1 MAIEQNQN
9 QELDL
14 EKTDRLPVLTADYD
28 PDFADD
34 AVRMDG
40 SPGMNAV
47 ARLNSLDTTA
57 ERPALSEGFINAPAL
72 ASSNLSSDFIRPS
85 PVDLPSL
92 AETLRAV
99 EERIAHQ
106 QAEYEVLS
114 RSFARARDSEEAAK
128 LRAGELD
135 ADLSAVRELLEAEQA
150 RTREQE
156 KNLTE
161 RAAVMEAARNR
172 ADEALDK
179 ARGSEEAARLRASQF
194 EADLNAL
201 RIMLESEQ
209 TRTRE
214 QERSL
219 EERTLAAEAARSRAE
234 AALLETERHQSESR
248 LLKDSL
254 AARDATIVQVLHS
267 LGERDAQLASLQ
279 QELAN
284 VQRSFDAR
292 SKSGT
297 QLEADLNSAKLAV
310 QELST
315 QLAASKDS
323 IGTLTAKL
331 KRSAS
336 EVDLIRSE
344 LGSARTESASYLELL
359 RTREY
364 RRGFDENQFMEL
376 DARVGVA
383 DAIHD
388 ALKQECNR
396 LLAEAAN
403 RDLQIAAQSAAVE
416 QLQSSVSTQTATI
429 AQQAHDLKQIE
440 SARAQLDERLSVAE
454 AKLKQVTAELA
465 DREAA
470 LTQTRQSASADSER
484 MSALLSSAEQRHAEQ
499 SAQFAQLHAELS
511 AGMTKMQSEHATAM
525 SEIQA
530 EHAAAMSDMQTQHA
544 SVMSQIHTDHAAKV
558 AHMRDEHMAQ
568 LADWQSTHSA
578 AAARAETERTAQ
590 LSEQKAL
597 YESYIK
603 ETEEQLRQ
611 REQEMS
617 VLMAHLQE
625 ARRPIEPIEAEVT
638 RLSQELTAKT
648 AAFGELEAEADKL
661 RTALERTR
669 GALEEREFLIRRLE
683 RSESNNANVLGR
695 IQTSME
701 RLGSAPI
708 VAAPLS
714 TVPDW
719 SAELVRTDGGRNITH
734 TLGRRTRIG
743 RGVGCELQVD
753 SSSVSRHHAL
763 IVMGPRDTI
772 IEDLNSTNGVL
783 LNGRKIT
790 RAFLTD
796 GDTVI
801 VGEVQFRYV
810 AKQVHRTAAQ
820 QQALEAAPLN

>member
-1 MAIEQNQN
+1 MAIEQNQTH
-9 QELDL
+9 EFDL
-14 EKTDRLPVLTADYD
+14 EKTDRLPILTADYD

-34 AVRMDG
+34 AVRMEG
-40 SPGMNAV
+40 SSDMHAL
-47 ARLNSLDTTA
+47 ARISSLETTA
-57 ERPALSEGFINAPAL
+57 ERPALSEGLINAPAL
-72 ASSNLSSDFIRPS
+72 ASSNMSADFIRPS

-92 AETLRAV
+92 AESLRAV

-114 RSFARARDSEEAAK
+114 RSFDRARDNEEAAK

-135 ADLSAVRELLEAEQA
+135 ADLSSVRELLEVEQA

-172 ADEALDK
+172 ADEALEK
-179 ARGSEEAARLRASQF
+179 ARGSEEVARLRASQF
-194 EADLNAL
+194 EADLSAV
-201 RIMLESEQ
+201 RVMLESEQ
-209 TRTRE
+209 TRSRE
-214 QERSL
+214 QERNL
-219 EERTLAAEAARSRAE
+219 EERTAAAEMARSRAE
-234 AALLETERHQSESR
+234 AALLETERHLSEAR
-248 LLKDSL
+248 VLRDSL

-279 QELAN
+279 QDHAKI
-284 VQRSFDAR
+284 QQSFDAR
-292 SKSGT
+292 SKSGA
-297 QLEADLNSAKLAV
+297 QLEADLNTTKLAV

-315 QLAASKDS
+315 QLAASKES
-323 IGTLTAKL
+323 VAALTAKV
-331 KRSAS
+331 KRSDT
-336 EVDLIRSE
+336 EVNSIRSE

-364 RRGFDENQFMEL
+364 RRGFDESQFMEL

-383 DAIHD
+383 DASHD
-388 ALKQECNR
+388 ALKAECDR

-416 QLQSSVSTQTATI
+416 KLQANVSAQTATI
-429 AQQAHDLKQIE
+429 ARQSHDLKQIE
-440 SARAQLDERLSVAE
+440 LARVELDERLSDAE
-454 AKLKQVTAELA
+454 AQLKRVSAELA
-465 DREAA
+465 EREAA
-470 LTQTRQSASADSER
+470 LQESRQSASADSLR

-499 SAQFAQLHAELS
+499 AAQFGQVQAELS
-511 AGMTKMQSEHATAM
+511 ANMTKMQSEHAAAM
-525 SEIQA
+525 SEFQMAHATAVA
-530 EHAAAMSDMQTQHA
+530 EMQTQHAAAMSLIQ
-544 SVMSQIHTDHAAKV
+544 TDHAAKIS
-558 AHMRDEHMAQ
+558 HMQNEHVTQ
-568 LADWQSTHSA
+568 VSDLQSTHSDA
-578 AAARAETERTAQ
+578 SARAEAERATQ
-590 LSEQKAL
+590 LSEQKTL
-597 YESYIK
+597 YETYIK
-603 ETEEQLRQ
+603 DTEDQLRQ

-625 ARRPIEPIEAEVT
+625 ARRPIEPIEAEVK
-638 RLSQELTAKT
+638 RLSEELTAKS
-648 AAFGELEAEADKL
+648 AAFDELEAEASKL
-661 RTALERTR
+661 RASLERTR

-701 RLGSAPI
+701 RLGSASI
-708 VAAPLS
+708 ASAPLS
-714 TVPDW
+714 TVPEW
-719 SAELVRTDGGRNITH
+719 SAELIRTDGGRNTTH

-743 RGVGCELQVD
+743 RGVGCELHVD

-772 IEDLNSTNGVL
+772 IEDLNSTNGVI

-801 VGEVQFRYV
+801 VGEVQFRYA
-810 AKQVHRTAAQ
+810 AKVVHRSATQ
-820 QQALEAAPLN
+820 QQALETGPLN